1 MKDLHKDDISY
12 TQNRELSWLRFNQRV
27 LEEAQDP
34 EVPLY
39 ERLKFV
45 SIFESNLDEFFMIR
59 VGSLTD
65 IAMMKEA
72 HVDNKSGWTAERQ
85 LSEIFKAVA
94 PLYKKRDKAFAEV
107 ETALRGF
114 GVSRC
119 KPDALTGGDKK
130 FLDKYFVNYVLPILS
145 PQVIDMHHPFP
156 HLANNVLHI
165 MLRMKSAGRLA
176 LGVIPVPQALPSMVF
191 LDGAGVRYVLIEDI
205 LLAYANQVF
214 EKCDIEAATVIKV
227 TRNADISPEDEAF
240 DVDGDYLLHM
250 KKVLKKRGRLAAV
263 RLELQGDLPDDLVE
277 DLCGRLHIGK
287 AQVFHSHAPLKMA
300 YVFGLADKLPEGYKI
315 TYPDFSPQPSASVRK
330 TEPMLPQVLAQDI
343 LLHYPYE
350 SMEPFLRLLREAAID
365 PAVVSIKI
373 TIYRLA
379 STSKI
384 IGYLTEAAENGKD
397 VTALLELRARF
408 DEENN
413 INWAER
419 LEEAGCT
426 VTYGIEG
433 FKVHS
438 KICLIT
444 RQAGGDIQYITQIG
458 TGNYNEKTARLY
470 TDLCLMTADPGIGTD
485 AAAFFKNMLI
495 GNLEG
500 EYSRLLVAPV
510 NLKKDILT
518 LIDGE
523 IMKVRTGGEGDI
535 FMKLNSLTDRDVL
548 TKLAEASCAGVRI
561 RLLVRGICCLLPGVE
576 GRTENV
582 EVHAVV
588 GRYLE
593 HARIYCFGKGEE
605 RRLYIAS
612 ADLMTRNTEKR
623 VEIASPVLDPSIR
636 QRLVDI
642 LETQWHDNVKARVM
656 QPDGRYKKP
665 GGAEYTPVNCQQ
677 IFIDE
682 ALKNARRANAPAPAA
697 FQPEMPAAA
706 PPRTLW
712 ARIHALFHGK

>member
-1 MKDLHKDDISY
+1 MKDLCKDDISY

-34 EVPLY
+34 GVPLY

-65 IAMMKEA
+65 IALMKEE

-85 LSEIFKAVA
+85 LTEIFKAVA
-94 PLYKKRDKAFAEV
+94 PLYKKRDKAFSEV
-107 ETALRGF
+107 ENALCGF
-114 GVSRC
+114 GVARC
-119 KPDALTGGDKK
+119 EPDALTGADKK
-130 FLDKYFVNYVLPILS
+130 FLDKYFVNYVLPVLS

-156 HLANNVLHI
+156 HLANNVLHV
-165 MLRMKSAGRLA
+165 MLRIKSGGRTA
-176 LGVIPVPQALPSMVF
+176 LGIIPVPQALPSMVF
-191 LDGAGVRYVLIEDI
+191 LDGAGVRYVLTEEILMAYASQVFGKCEIED
-205 LLAYANQVF
+205 
-214 EKCDIEAATVIKV
+214 AAVIKV
-227 TRNADISPEDEAF
+227 TRNADISPEDESF
-240 DVDGDYLLHM
+240 DVDGDYLTHM
-250 KKVLKKRGRLAAV
+250 KKVLKKRGRLAPV
-263 RLELQGDLPDDLVE
+263 RLEIQGGLPDDLVE
-277 DLCGRLHIGK
+277 ELCGRLRIGR
-287 AQVFHSHAPLKMA
+287 AQVYHSHAPLKMG
-300 YVFGLADKLPEGYKI
+300 YVFSLADKLPEGFKI
-315 TYPDFSPQPSASVRK
+315 TYPDFSPQPSPMVSRNG
-330 TEPMLPQVLAQDI
+330 PMLPQILRRDI
-343 LLHYPYE
+343 LLHFPYE
-350 SMEPFLRLLREAAID
+350 SMDPFLRLLREAAAD

-426 VTYGIEG
+426 VAYGIEG

-444 RQAGGDIQYITQIG
+444 RQNGGDIQYITQIG
-458 TGNYNEKTARLY
+458 TGNYNEKTAKQY
-470 TDLCLMTADPGIGTD
+470 TDLSLMTADPDIGAD

-500 EYSRLLVAPV
+500 EYNHLLVAPSG
-510 NLKKDILT
+510 LKKGILN

-523 IMKVRTGGEGDI
+523 IMKVKAGGEGEI

-548 TKLAEASCAGVRI
+548 TRLSEASRAGVRI
-561 RLLVRGICCLLPGVE
+561 RLLVRGICCLLPGIE
-576 GRTENV
+576 GKTENI
-582 EVHAVV
+582 EVHSVV

-593 HARIYCFGKGEE
+593 HARIYCFGKGAE
-605 RRLYIAS
+605 RRFYIGS

-623 VEIASPVLDPSIR
+623 VEIASPVLDAGLR

-665 GGAEYTPVNCQQ
+665 GGAEYNPVDCQQ
-677 IFIDE
+677 FFIDE
-682 ALKNARRANAPAPAA
+682 AVKNASRPVPAPV
-697 FQPEMPAAA
+697 PPAAA
-706 PPRTLW
+706 SAPPSANPGLW
-712 ARIHALFHGK
+712 QRIRALFKN